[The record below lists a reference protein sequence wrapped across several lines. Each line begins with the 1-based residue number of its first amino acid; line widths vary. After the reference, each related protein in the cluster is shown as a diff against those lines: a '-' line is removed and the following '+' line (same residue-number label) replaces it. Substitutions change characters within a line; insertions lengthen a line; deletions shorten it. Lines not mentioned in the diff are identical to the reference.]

1 MKNDENDKDK
11 DNCLLPLCRQDTKK
25 GKYSRKVQTLHEL
38 LIVIGGLLLLL
49 LIIIVVVGG
58 TSGTDAKSSQ
68 LSRSQ

>member
-1 MKNDENDKDK
+1 MKNDKDK

-38 LIVIGGLLLLL
+38 LIIIGGLLLL